1 MDLAIAIV
9 VSTVIFSLVVVSVGV
24 VIVVLMV
31 QTEKHTKEDRDAM
44 FETLATIHS
53 LVNSRLTVALAAGAA
68 LKRTQGLPLLDEEVL
83 AEAEVE
89 LLRHRRAQK

>member
-1 MDLAIAIV
+1 MDLATAIV
-9 VSTVIFSLVVVSVGV
+9 VSTVIFSLVVVSVGG
-24 VIVVLMV
+24 IIITLMV
-31 QTEKHTKEDRDAM
+31 LTEKNTQKDRDAM

-53 LVNSRLTVALAAGAA
+53 LVNSRLTVALATGAA
-68 LKRTQGLPLLDEEVL
+68 LKRTQGLPLLEEEVL